1 MNDRADDQVHET
13 ASLIQVLRKIESGS
27 NKIALVVD
35 DDRRL
40 VGTVTDGDI
49 RRGIIRGIAMDG
61 PVRAVMNETPLTAS
75 PHDDRRQVE
84 RVMRRKA
91 IRHMPVVDD
100 HGRVI
105 DIIVLGKH
113 HMVSNFDNP
122 VVIMAGGF
130 GTRLE
135 PLTRFKPKPMLTVG
149 GKPILQTIVESLVA
163 QGFWRFYLSVHYK
176 SRVVEDYFGNGSI
189 WNATIH
195 YLREPE
201 PAGTAGALALL
212 AGEVDLPVLMING
225 DVLCRLDGRR
235 FLNFH
240 NNGDFSMTVG
250 VHDYKFEV
258 PFGQVTVE
266 KGRLTALSEKPE
278 HTVTINAGVYLFEP
292 DLLNSVPKGRVVH
305 VTDLIERQLSQNRG
319 VGAFRLD
326 GYWRDVGDHAEFERA
341 NREYAEVFGEP

>member
-61 PVRAVMNETPLTAS
+61 PCMWSQQPRCQLLPRRPPSGRAS
-75 PHDDRRQVE
+75 
-84 RVMRRKA
+84 RRKA

-266 KGRLTALSEKPE
+266 KGRLTALRKNPN
-278 HTVTINAGVYLFEP
+278 T
-292 DLLNSVPKGRVVH
+292 R
-305 VTDLIERQLSQNRG
+305 
-319 VGAFRLD
+319 
-326 GYWRDVGDHAEFERA
+326 
-341 NREYAEVFGEP
+341 